1 MKKKIRRLSIFSLCI
16 MATAFL
22 GFILACQVSANEGN
36 LVTAEELK
44 RFYMPKPQMRGI
56 EGVRE
61 GQAQARRQFQDIR
74 FDFNSSNIQENSY
87 AQLNEIG
94 KAIKAVMDACEN
106 CTFSIEGH
114 TDNVGNEAYNQR
126 LSEMRAQA
134 FGDYIVARFEIDKIR
149 ITAVGFGESMPV
161 VSNETEAGR
170 RQNRRVEIIRNSLA
184 PGRVA
189 SSKPEGVSEA
199 LSSIERGYGGSYGE
213 VVGSFFEI
221 AGKPS
226 AVAAVRSQDEKQI
239 GPLELPALEV
249 EIDVVKEVLEGQAYQ
264 ARPMVDGDILTQT
277 DNYKVQFSCNAKLYM
292 YIAQLDSTG
301 KMDPIFPGKYISSR
315 NPVAPHTLYSIPPDR
330 NWFHLDENQGV
341 ETIYFI
347 ASRSKRPDMEELFN
361 ELEDK
366 NKSLVRQAPISLDR
380 AVPAT
385 RGIGGVREGRKQT
398 VNFQD
403 GSQGQYSS
411 TLFSS
416 IEADFVVTRWFY
428 HE

>member
-1 MKKKIRRLSIFSLCI
+1 
-16 MATAFL
+16 MAAAFL
-22 GFILACQVSANEGN
+22 GLILACQVSANEGN

-44 RFYMPKPQMRGI
+44 RFYMPKPQIRGI

-61 GQAQARRQFQDIR
+61 GQAQARRQFQNIR
-74 FDFNSSNIQENSY
+74 FDFNSSSIQENSY

-94 KAIKAVMDACEN
+94 KAIKAVMDSCEN

-134 FGDYIVARFEIDKIR
+134 FGDYIVARFEIDKTR
-149 ITAVGFGESMPV
+149 ITAIGFGESRPV
-161 VSNETEAGR
+161 VSNETEAGK
-170 RQNRRVEIIRNSLA
+170 RQNRRVEIIRNLLA
-184 PGRVA
+184 PDQVA
-189 SSKPEGVSEA
+189 SFKPEA

-226 AVAAVRSQDEKQI
+226 VVAAVRSQDEEKI
-239 GPLELPALEV
+239 GPSELPALEV
-249 EIDVVKEVLEGQAYQ
+249 EIDVVKEVLEGQVYQ
-264 ARPMVDGDILTQT
+264 ARPIVDGDVLTQT
-277 DNYKVQFSCNAKLYM
+277 DNYKVQFSCNAKCYM

-315 NPVAPHTLYSIPPDR
+315 NPAAPHTLYSIPPDR

-347 ASRSKRPDMEELFN
+347 ASRSKRPDLEELFN

-366 NKSLVRQAPISLDR
+366 NKSLVQRAPLSLDR

-416 IEADFVVTRWFY
+416 IAADFVVTRWFY